1 MKHAKDTVVIQQH
14 LNAAR
19 GTESW
24 IISDVDNAVE
34 EDMVRVLRGVHINMH
49 DYLDFRPL
57 FIVPL
62 ETRPASG
69 EVFRNVYLIDV
80 KRFPEEIGV
89 FCVNGVFLRECLPR
103 EIKVGDRERP
113 LHMMD
118 AIEHVL
124 DHDFRDKLSNIH
136 LTHGCIFIGV
146 YGHDAIHASRGQP

>member
-1 MKHAKDTVVIQQH
+1 MKQGKDSVIIQQH
-14 LNAAR
+14 LNEAR

-24 IISDVDNAVE
+24 IISDVDNAKNM
-34 EDMVRVLRGVHINMH
+34 DIIRVLRGVHINVH

-69 EVFRNVYLIDV
+69 EVFRNIYLIDV
-80 KRFPEEIGV
+80 KRFPERMEV

-103 EIKVGDRERP
+103 EIKVGDRKRS

-118 AIEHVL
+118 AIEHLL
-124 DHDFRDKLSNIH
+124 DHDFRDKLSAIH
-136 LTHGCIFIGV
+136 LNKGCIFIGV
-146 YGHDAIHASRGQP
+146 YGDDVIHASRG